1 MALDKNA
8 NKLYTRDYALLIM
21 EQFEDVLSK
30 YDICVPS
37 DEDDEREEDDM
48 IGLYG
53 STYSDLID
61 VIERIIIDAVKFN
74 TQYIQKQDDP
84 RCCEPEPEIITGKFS
99 GSV

>member
-8 NKLYTRDYALLIM
+8 NKLYTRGYALLIM
-21 EQFEDVLSK
+21 EQFEAVLSK

-61 VIERIIIDAVKFN
+61 VVESIVIDAVKDSR
-74 TQYIQKQDDP
+74 YCIQKQDDP
-84 RCCEPEPEIITGKFS
+84 RYHEPEPEIVTGEFS

>member
-1 MALDKNA
+1 MALDENT

-21 EQFEDVLSK
+21 EQFEAVLSK

-61 VIERIIIDAVKFN
+61 VVERIVIDAVKESRHC
-74 TQYIQKQDDP
+74 IPKQSDP
-84 RCCEPEPEIITGKFS
+84 RYYEPEPEIVTGEFS